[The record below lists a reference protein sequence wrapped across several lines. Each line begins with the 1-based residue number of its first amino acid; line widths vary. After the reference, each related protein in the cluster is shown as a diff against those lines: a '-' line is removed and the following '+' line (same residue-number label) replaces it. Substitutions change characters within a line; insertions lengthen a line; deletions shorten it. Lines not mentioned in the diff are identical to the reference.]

1 MHEVDVVSNSGN
13 AQQNYNLDL
22 EIIDQLDPELIHKN
36 QEITGGRDSKNRKL
50 KTYQAH
56 T

>member
-22 EIIDQLDPELIHKN
+22 DIIDQLDPELIHKN
-36 QEITGGRDSKNRKL
+36 QEIPGGHDSKNRKL